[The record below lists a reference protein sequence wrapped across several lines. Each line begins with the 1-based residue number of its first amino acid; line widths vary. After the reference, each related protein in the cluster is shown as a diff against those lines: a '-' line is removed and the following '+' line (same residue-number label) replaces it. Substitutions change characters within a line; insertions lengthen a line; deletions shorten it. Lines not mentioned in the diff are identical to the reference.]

1 MGFRRMG
8 RPGLLGT
15 AARTAVV
22 VGTAE
27 VMVRHQPPLMLP
39 LSPVASS
46 LTHRLHV
53 PLGEAPLNAL
63 ANVDVPAGAA
73 SDGEAG
79 AGEGNVSPAPLSVG
93 L

>member
-1 MGFRRMG
+1 MD
-8 RPGLLGT
+8 GLGL
-15 AARTAVV
+15 AVSAVV

-53 PLGEAPLNAL
+53 PLGDWPLKVANCVAPL
-63 ANVDVPAGAA
+63 
-73 SDGEAG
+73 EAG
-79 AGEGNVSPAPLSVG
+79 AGAGMVSAF
-93 L
+93 

>member
-1 MGFRRMG
+1 M
-8 RPGLLGT
+8 PLATGLPPPVTVAVKVTLWPTVDGLGL
-15 AARTAVV
+15 AVSAVV

-53 PLGEAPLNAL
+53 PLGDWPCFAMT
-63 ANVDVPAGAA
+63 
-73 SDGEAG
+73 
-79 AGEGNVSPAPLSVG
+79 
-93 L
+93 